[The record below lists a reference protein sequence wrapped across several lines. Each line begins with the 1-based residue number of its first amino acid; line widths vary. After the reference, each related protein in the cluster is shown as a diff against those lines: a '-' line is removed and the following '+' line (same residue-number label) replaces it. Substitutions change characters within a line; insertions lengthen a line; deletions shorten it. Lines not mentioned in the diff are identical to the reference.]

1 MKKTMPEVSQ
11 SSDDHPEPSWIGT
24 LLVMLYCFVL
34 MVNAF
39 RRDAALKKLS
49 ENDQQGTLP
58 P

>member
-39 RRDAALKKLS
+39 RRDAAFKRS
-49 ENDQQGTLP
+49 ENDRQETFP